1 MKRTRMV
8 KTMRYSAGMT
18 SKIFGFVESKKMA
31 ELMVDGKSK
40 EDLTQ
45 IIEEENL
52 FSLRD
57 ARRLRRTVNYIYERL
72 STLPEEALHI
82 IASSDIEVGK
92 ILVLIGIMR
101 TDALFGEFV
110 YEVYR
115 MKKIL
120 GERAIENRD
129 INDFFDEKANQ
140 SEEVA
145 GWSEA
150 SVKKLKNVY
159 IRNLVDAGLLEDAK
173 NRNVKN
179 IILSSK
185 VEKMLRDNDMEIY
198 LKAVKGER

>member
-1 MKRTRMV
+1 MV
-8 KTMRYSAGMT
+8 KIVRYSAGMT

-31 ELMVDGKSK
+31 ELIISGYSK
-40 EDLTQ
+40 EELTQ
-45 IIEEENL
+45 IIEKQNL

-57 ARRLRRTVNYIYERL
+57 AKRIRRTVNYVYERL
-72 STLPEEALHI
+72 TSLPKEALSI
-82 IASSDIEVGK
+82 ISSSDIEAGK
-92 ILVLIGIMR
+92 VLVLVGIMKI
-101 TDALFGEFV
+101 DALFGEFV

-129 INDFFDEKANQ
+129 LNDFFDEKANQ
-140 SEEVA
+140 SDEVA

-185 VEKMLRDNDMEIY
+185 VEKMLRDNGMETY

>member
-1 MKRTRMV
+1 MV
-8 KTMRYSAGMT
+8 KIVRYSAGMT

-31 ELMVDGKSK
+31 ELMAAGYSK
-40 EDLTQ
+40 EELTQ
-45 IIEEENL
+45 IIEEQNL

-57 ARRLRRTVNYIYERL
+57 AKRLRRTVNYVYERL
-72 STLPEEALHI
+72 TSLPKEALSI
-82 IASSDIEVGK
+82 ISSSDIEAGK
-92 ILVLIGIMR
+92 VLVLVGIMK
-101 TDALFGEFV
+101 TDTLFGEFV

-129 INDFFDEKANQ
+129 LNDFFDDKANQ
-140 SEEVA
+140 SDEVA

-173 NRNVKN
+173 NRTVKN
-179 IILSSK
+179 IILSGK
-185 VEKMLRDNDMEIY
+185 VEKMLRDNGMKTY
-198 LKAVKGER
+198 LKAIKGER

>member
-1 MKRTRMV
+1 MV
-8 KTMRYSAGMT
+8 KIVRYSAGMT

-31 ELMVDGKSK
+31 ELMAVGYSK
-40 EDLTQ
+40 KELTQ
-45 IIEEENL
+45 IIEEQNL

-57 ARRLRRTVNYIYERL
+57 AKRLRRTVNYVYERL
-72 STLPEEALHI
+72 TSLPEEALSI
-82 IASSDIEVGK
+82 ISSSDIEAGK
-92 ILVLIGIMR
+92 VLVLVGIMR

-129 INDFFDEKANQ
+129 LNDFFDDKASQ
-140 SEEVA
+140 SDEVA

-173 NRNVKN
+173 NRTVKN
-179 IILSSK
+179 IILSGK
-185 VEKMLRDNDMEIY
+185 VEKMLRDNGMEIY
-198 LKAVKGER
+198 LKAIKGER

>member
-1 MKRTRMV
+1 MV
-8 KTMRYSAGMT
+8 KIVRYSAGMT

-31 ELMVDGKSK
+31 ELMAAGYSK
-40 EDLTQ
+40 EELTQ
-45 IIEEENL
+45 IIEEQNL

-57 ARRLRRTVNYIYERL
+57 AKRLRRTVNYVYERL
-72 STLPEEALHI
+72 TSLPEEALSI
-82 IASSDIEVGK
+82 ISSSDIESGK
-92 ILVLIGIMR
+92 VLVLVGIMK
-101 TDALFGEFV
+101 TDTLFGEFV

-129 INDFFDEKANQ
+129 LNDFFDDKANQ
-140 SEEVA
+140 SDEVA

-173 NRNVKN
+173 NRTVKN
-179 IILSSK
+179 IILSGK
-185 VEKMLRDNDMEIY
+185 VEKMLRDNGMETY
-198 LKAVKGER
+198 LKAIKGER

>member
-1 MKRTRMV
+1 MV
-8 KTMRYSAGMT
+8 KIVRYSAGMT

-31 ELMVDGKSK
+31 ELMAAGYSK
-40 EDLTQ
+40 EELTQ
-45 IIEEENL
+45 IIEEQNL

-57 ARRLRRTVNYIYERL
+57 AKRLRRTVNYVYERL
-72 STLPEEALHI
+72 TSLPKEALSI
-82 IASSDIEVGK
+82 ISSSDIEAGK
-92 ILVLIGIMR
+92 VLVLVGIMK
-101 TDALFGEFV
+101 TDTLFGEFV

-129 INDFFDEKANQ
+129 LNDFFDDKANQ
-140 SEEVA
+140 SDEVA

-173 NRNVKN
+173 NRTVKN
-179 IILSSK
+179 IILSGK
-185 VEKMLRDNDMEIY
+185 VEKMLRDNGMETY
-198 LKAVKGER
+198 LKAIKGER

>member
-1 MKRTRMV
+1 
-8 KTMRYSAGMT
+8 MRDT
-18 SKIFGFVESKKMA
+18 K
-31 ELMVDGKSK
+31 
-40 EDLTQ
+40 
-45 IIEEENL
+45 
-52 FSLRD
+52 
-57 ARRLRRTVNYIYERL
+57 RLRRTVNYVYERL
-72 STLPEEALHI
+72 TSLPEEALSI
-82 IASSDIEVGK
+82 IASSDIETGK
-92 ILVLIGIMR
+92 VLVLVGIMR

-129 INDFFDEKANQ
+129 LNDFFDDKANQ
-140 SEEVA
+140 SNEVA

-179 IILSSK
+179 IIISSK
-185 VEKMLRDNDMEIY
+185 VEKILRDNGMETY

>member
-1 MKRTRMV
+1 MV
-8 KTMRYSAGMT
+8 KIVRYSAGMT

-31 ELMVDGKSK
+31 ELMIAGYSK
-40 EDLTQ
+40 EELTR
-45 IIEEENL
+45 IIEEQNL

-57 ARRLRRTVNYIYERL
+57 AKRLRRTVNYIYERL
-72 STLPEEALHI
+72 TALPEEALSI
-82 IASSDIEVGK
+82 ISSSDIEAGK
-92 ILVLIGIMR
+92 VLVLVGIMK
-101 TDALFGEFV
+101 TDVLFGEFV

-129 INDFFDEKANQ
+129 LNDFFDDKANQ
-140 SEEVA
+140 SDEVA
-145 GWSEA
+145 GWSEV

-173 NRNVKN
+173 NKNVRS
-179 IILSSK
+179 IIISNK
-185 VEKMLRDNDMEIY
+185 AEKMLRDNGMEIY

>member
-1 MKRTRMV
+1 MV
-8 KTMRYSAGMT
+8 KIVRYSAGMT

-31 ELMVDGKSK
+31 EIMISGYSK
-40 EDLTQ
+40 EELTQ
-45 IIEEENL
+45 IIEEQNL

-57 ARRLRRTVNYIYERL
+57 TKRLRRTVNYVYERL
-72 STLPEEALHI
+72 TSLPEEALSI
-82 IASSDIEVGK
+82 IASSDIETGK
-92 ILVLIGIMR
+92 VLVLVGIMR

-129 INDFFDEKANQ
+129 LNDFFDDKANQ
-140 SEEVA
+140 SNEVA

-179 IILSSK
+179 MSISSK
-185 VEKMLRDNDMEIY
+185 VEKILRDNGMETY

>member
-1 MKRTRMV
+1 MV
-8 KTMRYSAGMT
+8 KIVRYSAGMT

-31 ELMVDGKSK
+31 ELMISGYSK
-40 EDLTQ
+40 EELTQ
-45 IIEEENL
+45 IIEEQNL

-57 ARRLRRTVNYIYERL
+57 AKRLRRTVNYVYERL
-72 STLPEEALHI
+72 TSLPEEALRI
-82 IASSDIEVGK
+82 ISSSDIETGK
-92 ILVLIGIMR
+92 VLVLVGIMS

-129 INDFFDEKANQ
+129 LNDFFDDKANQ
-140 SEEVA
+140 SNEVA

-185 VEKMLRDNDMEIY
+185 VEKILRDNGMETY

>member
-1 MKRTRMV
+1 
-8 KTMRYSAGMT
+8 MRYSAGMT

-31 ELMVDGKSK
+31 EIMISGYSK
-40 EDLTQ
+40 EELTQ
-45 IIEEENL
+45 IIEEQNL

-57 ARRLRRTVNYIYERL
+57 TKRLRRTVNYVYERL
-72 STLPEEALHI
+72 TSLPEEALSI
-82 IASSDIEVGK
+82 IASSDIETGK
-92 ILVLIGIMR
+92 VLVLVGIMR

-129 INDFFDEKANQ
+129 LNDFFDDKANQ
-140 SEEVA
+140 SNEVA

-179 IILSSK
+179 IIISSK
-185 VEKMLRDNDMEIY
+185 VEKILRDNGMETY

>member
-1 MKRTRMV
+1 MV
-8 KTMRYSAGMT
+8 KIVRYSAGMT

-31 ELMVDGKSK
+31 ELMISGYSK
-40 EDLTQ
+40 EELTQ
-45 IIEEENL
+45 IIEEQNL

-57 ARRLRRTVNYIYERL
+57 AKRLRRTVNYVYERL
-72 STLPEEALHI
+72 TSLPEEALRI
-82 IASSDIEVGK
+82 ISSSDIETGK
-92 ILVLIGIMR
+92 VLVLVGIMR

-129 INDFFDEKANQ
+129 LNDFFDDKANQ
-140 SEEVA
+140 SDEVA
-145 GWSEA
+145 GWSDA

-173 NRNVKN
+173 NRTDKKKRCNRLPN
-179 IILSSK
+179 ILS
-185 VEKMLRDNDMEIY
+185 N
-198 LKAVKGER
+198 

>member
-1 MKRTRMV
+1 MV
-8 KTMRYSAGMT
+8 KIVRYSAGMT

-31 ELMVDGKSK
+31 ELMISGYSK
-40 EDLTQ
+40 EELTQ
-45 IIEEENL
+45 IIEAQNL

-57 ARRLRRTVNYIYERL
+57 AKRLRRTVNYVYERL
-72 STLPEEALHI
+72 TSLPEEALSI

-92 ILVLIGIMR
+92 VLVLVGIMR
-101 TDALFGEFV
+101 TDVLFGEFV

-129 INDFFDEKANQ
+129 LNDFFDDKANQ
-140 SEEVA
+140 SDEVA

-159 IRNLVDAGLLEDAK
+159 IRNLVDAGLLDDAK

-185 VEKMLRDNDMEIY
+185 VEKMLRDNGMETY

>member
-1 MKRTRMV
+1 MV
-8 KTMRYSAGMT
+8 KMMRYSAGMT

-31 ELMVDGKSK
+31 ELMIAGNSK
-40 EDLTQ
+40 EELTQ
-45 IIEEENL
+45 IIEVDNL
-52 FSLRD
+52 YSLRD
-57 ARRLRRTVNYIYERL
+57 AKRLRRTINYIYERL
-72 STLPEEALHI
+72 SALPDEAVHI

-101 TDALFGEFV
+101 TDALFCEFV

-129 INDFFDEKANQ
+129 LNDFFDEKANQ

-185 VEKMLRDNDMEIY
+185 VEKMLIDYDMETY

>member
-1 MKRTRMV
+1 
-8 KTMRYSAGMT
+8 MRYSAGMT

-31 ELMVDGKSK
+31 ELMVAGNSK
-40 EDLTQ
+40 EELTQ
-45 IIEEENL
+45 IIEEQNL

-57 ARRLRRTVNYIYERL
+57 AKRLRRTVNYVYERL
-72 STLPEEALHI
+72 TSLPKEALSI
-82 IASSDIEVGK
+82 ISSSDIEAGK
-92 ILVLIGIMR
+92 VLVLVGIMR
-101 TDALFGEFV
+101 TDVLFGEFV

-129 INDFFDEKANQ
+129 LNDFFDEKANQ
-140 SEEVA
+140 SDEVA

-179 IILSSK
+179 IIISSK
-185 VEKMLRDNDMEIY
+185 VEKILRDNGMETY

>member
-1 MKRTRMV
+1 
-8 KTMRYSAGMT
+8 MRDSAGMT

-31 ELMVDGKSK
+31 ELMISGYSK
-40 EDLTQ
+40 EELTQ
-45 IIEEENL
+45 IIEEQNL
-52 FSLRD
+52 FLLRD
-57 ARRLRRTVNYIYERL
+57 AKRLRRTVNYVYERL
-72 STLPEEALHI
+72 TSLPEEALSI
-82 IASSDIEVGK
+82 ISSSDIEAGK
-92 ILVLIGIMR
+92 VLVLVGIMR

-120 GERAIENRD
+120 GERVIENRD
-129 INDFFDEKANQ
+129 LNDFFDEKANQ
-140 SEEVA
+140 SDEVA

-185 VEKMLRDNDMEIY
+185 VEKIIRDNGMETY

>member
-1 MKRTRMV
+1 
-8 KTMRYSAGMT
+8 MRYSAGMT

-31 ELMVDGKSK
+31 ELMAAGYSK
-40 EDLTQ
+40 EELTQ
-45 IIEEENL
+45 IIEEQNL

-57 ARRLRRTVNYIYERL
+57 AKRLRRTVNYVYERL
-72 STLPEEALHI
+72 TSLPKEALSI
-82 IASSDIEVGK
+82 ISSSDIEAGK
-92 ILVLIGIMR
+92 VLVLVGIMK
-101 TDALFGEFV
+101 TDTLFGEFV

-129 INDFFDEKANQ
+129 LNDFFDDKANQ
-140 SEEVA
+140 SDEVA

-173 NRNVKN
+173 NRTVKN
-179 IILSSK
+179 IILSGK
-185 VEKMLRDNDMEIY
+185 VEKMLRDNGMETY
-198 LKAVKGER
+198 LKAIKGER